1 MICSSS
7 VFTFFS
13 PVMSSY
19 GFWSSQVFS
28 FSFSLTSLLK
38 GKKKVESS
46 LSFNK
51 ILFIGVYFCLC
62 IFGLFI

>member
-19 GFWSSQVFS
+19 SCWSLQVFS
-28 FSFSLTSLLK
+28 FSFSLTSLPK

-46 LSFNK
+46 LSLVF
-51 ILFIGVYFCLC
+51 IFVYVSLDYLFENPKSI
-62 IFGLFI
+62 